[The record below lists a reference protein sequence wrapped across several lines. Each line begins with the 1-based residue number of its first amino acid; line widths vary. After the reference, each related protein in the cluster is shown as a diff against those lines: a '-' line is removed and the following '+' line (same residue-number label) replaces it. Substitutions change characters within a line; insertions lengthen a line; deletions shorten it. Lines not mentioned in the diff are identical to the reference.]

1 LQNNFLK
8 INGVF
13 IMRKLGLA
21 LLSEEMADVPT
32 GESTV
37 NGEDI
42 ASTEEVSSGGA
53 ELESDLGSM
62 TEATD
67 GVELVEQVKD
77 VLEEAAEKGEGVDAT
92 AAELATLVS
101 EHFRGR
107 MGITG
112 RSMPSLEAFGSASSR
127 VAATNLALLS
137 ISDTVSRAWE
147 AIKAFF
153 KNIWEKIKAFYKKI
167 FTATGRMK
175 ARSIA
180 LRTKAAS
187 LTGTTDETSFE
198 NSTFAHAYQDQNGK
212 YAKANAVGTGNY
224 IRNLAVHMVD
234 FAKGVVNYT
243 KLVENISAHNS
254 AAQAGTTPIL
264 ASMTAAIK
272 GTGFEEKKG
281 SDLTGLG
288 YSEGGLRFTS
298 MSHGAG
304 QNDQLFVSKKAYY
317 SGIRLVIELETDAES
332 ALGTKKASKN
342 SYKGIKAAVS
352 ELIFDIKDT
361 NNDDIDVDVLSK
373 AEMAEVC
380 KDVEDLAKAN
390 EMFSVVEKEIDN
402 ITKKINKLADQATKA
417 TTGPVDAAAGAIE
430 RKDFLALGGILQQC
444 SVKLPALSIKTGNTS
459 LNYVEKCMGYYK
471 K

>member
-21 LLSEEMADVPT
+21 LLSEEMADVPA
-32 GESTV
+32 GDSTV

-62 TEATD
+62 DEATD

-137 ISDTVSRAWE
+137 ISDTVARAWE

-153 KNIWEKIKAFYKKI
+153 KNIWEKIKAFYKKV

-175 ARSIA
+175 ARAIA

-187 LTGTTDETSFE
+187 LTGNNEETTFE
-198 NSTFAHAYQDQNGK
+198 NSTFAHAFQNKDGK
-212 YAKANAVGTGNY
+212 YAKTNAVGGTNY
-224 IRNLAVHMVD
+224 IRALAKHMVD

-243 KLVENISAHNS
+243 KLVENISSHNS
-254 AAQAGTTPIL
+254 TAQNGTTQIL
-264 ASMTAAIK
+264 TEMTAAIK
-272 GTGFEEKKG
+272 GTGFAVTNKA
-281 SDLTGLG
+281 GLNGAG
-288 YSEGGLRFTS
+288 YSDSGLRYTDKS
-298 MSHGAG
+298 APGID
-304 QNDQLFVSKKAYY
+304 NDQVFASNGTYY
-317 SGIRLVIELETDAES
+317 SGIRLIIELESDAES

-352 ELIFDIKDT
+352 ELIFDIKDS
-361 NNDDIDVDVLSK
+361 NNDEKEVDVLSK

-402 ITKKINKLADQATKA
+402 ITKKINKLADQATKEA
-417 TTGPVDAAAGAIE
+417 TGSADADTRAAE
-430 RKDFLALGGILQQC
+430 RRDFLTLGGILQQC